1 MGRGQ
6 TSAAMAKDKLQVA
19 KKKKKKKTKRD
30 IPTKKIRVR
39 KLWIR
44 S

>member
-6 TSAAMAKDKLQVA
+6 TSAATAKDKLQIA
-19 KKKKKKKTKRD
+19 KKKKKKDKRH
-30 IPTKKIRVR
+30 IPTKKNRVK

>member
-19 KKKKKKKTKRD
+19 KKKKKPRETFLL
-30 IPTKKIRVR
+30 R
-39 KLWIR
+39 K
-44 S
+44 SE

>member
-19 KKKKKKKTKRD
+19 KKKKKTKRD
-30 IPTKKIRVR
+30 IPTKKIRVK

>member
-6 TSAAMAKDKLQVA
+6 TSAAMAKDKLQLA
-19 KKKKKKKTKRD
+19 KQKKKKTKRD

>member
-19 KKKKKKKTKRD
+19 KKKKKKNQERH
-30 IPTKKIRVR
+30 
-39 KLWIR
+39 
-44 S
+44 SY